1 MTTNPFRNDPHPD
14 LTRAISEIMAP
25 KAAPKPTPKA
35 KGEDKHGKYEGKGEK
50 KGEMKESHSR
60 AELEKLGVARLRELK
75 KKYEGQV
82 AKGNRDASREL
93 ADVRGLLRSKGGGHA
108 LDEASACEVAARE
121 RLKAANAEDLKDK
134 PGAAGKRAH
143 RRLHK
148 TIAGVVGESALDRAL
163 DVVCEELGITPEELL
178 EMATTVGRSREHYAA
193 ITGAKTKKK
202 MKAAVAKYR
211 KERDSKK
218 IYGKGG
224 KVRGQDAT
232 RSADSP
238 RRAKWH
244 DGDKRDRKWGY

>member
-14 LTRAISEIMAP
+14 LTRAISEIVSPKAP
-25 KAAPKPTPKA
+25 KKPTPATKP
-35 KGEDKHGKYEGKGEK
+35 EDKHGKYGVKKEKGEK
-50 KGEMKESHSR
+50 VEESHTR
-60 AELEKLGVARLRELK
+60 AQLEKLGVARLRELK

-82 AKGNRDASREL
+82 AKGDKNASREL
-93 ADVRGLLRSKGGGHA
+93 ADIHGLLRSKGGGHG
-108 LDEASACEVAARE
+108 LDEGSACERGAME

-238 RRAKWH
+238 RRAKWN

>member
-50 KGEMKESHSR
+50 KGEMKGEMKESHSR

-108 LDEASACEVAARE
+108 LDED
-121 RLKAANAEDLKDK
+121 KATDALRRANAEDLKEK
-134 PGAAGKRAH
+134 PGAAGEAAH

-148 TIAGVVGESALDRAL
+148 TIGKFL
-163 DVVCEELGITPEELL
+163 
-178 EMATTVGRSREHYAA
+178 
-193 ITGAKTKKK
+193 K
-202 MKAAVAKYR
+202 
-211 KERDSKK
+211 
-218 IYGKGG
+218 GKG
-224 KVRGQDAT
+224 
-232 RSADSP
+232 
-238 RRAKWH
+238 
-244 DGDKRDRKWGY
+244 

>member
-50 KGEMKESHSR
+50 KGEMAESHSR
-60 AELEKLGVARLRELK
+60 AELEKLSVARLRELK

-108 LDEASACEVAARE
+108 LDED
-121 RLKAANAEDLKDK
+121 KATDALRRANAEDLKEK
-134 PGAAGKRAH
+134 PGAAGEAAH

-148 TIAGVVGESALDRAL
+148 TIGKFL
-163 DVVCEELGITPEELL
+163 
-178 EMATTVGRSREHYAA
+178 
-193 ITGAKTKKK
+193 K
-202 MKAAVAKYR
+202 
-211 KERDSKK
+211 
-218 IYGKGG
+218 GKG
-224 KVRGQDAT
+224 
-232 RSADSP
+232 
-238 RRAKWH
+238 
-244 DGDKRDRKWGY
+244 